1 MLLSIMLTP
10 MGGYRIGYASIQ
22 ICALLTA
29 SPARTA
35 LPTAHCE
42 RDVATIRETA
52 GLLALIHGARKIPAS
67 QGDQSDYGKV
77 KHQS

>member
-1 MLLSIMLTP
+1 LHYVDAHGRLPNRL
-10 MGGYRIGYASIQ
+10 RIDSDMRPP
-22 ICALLTA
+22 TA